1 MPHAAEKLLCG
12 VEWHPHQ
19 ASLNSNQGTYDVTHQ
34 GILKVNTFEIR
45 CYRASDG
52 MSALDM
58 EDIERFFRGC
68 PHCANPSEC
77 QRCSP
82 ARVESKQ
89 SQQAIYL

>member
-1 MPHAAEKLLCG
+1 MPQAAEKLLRG
-12 VEWHPHQ
+12 IEWHPHQ
-19 ASLNSNQGTYDVTHQ
+19 ASLTSNEGVYDATHQ

-52 MSALDM
+52 IPAMDI

-77 QRCSP
+77 QRCGPSR
-82 ARVESKQ
+82 AERRQ
-89 SQQAIYL
+89 SQQAIPL